1 MTTHTYHYAEPI
13 EGYEPTDAEL
23 LAIALREAIELG
35 HAIAVQYARE
45 DYE

>member
-23 LAIALREAIELG
+23 LAIALREATELG
-35 HAIAVQYARE
+35 WTVAMQYAKGDE
-45 DYE
+45 E